1 MGFLLKH
8 ARQPTVLQQAVDE
21 FLASLRLIAG
31 LDQLL
36 DYFSSGMRDLSGAR
50 SVAVLLLE
58 PITGRYMSR
67 SRNGQG
73 KDLTLSG
80 SDRLIEWLTTNQTP
94 LDVQSQKDVLE
105 FLSDREQELLVKA
118 ETRVVLPLVALN
130 RLTGLVL
137 LGPKLDA
144 SRHSRS
150 EIDGLARLASHA
162 ALAIENASLVQ
173 LKEDR
178 VKKLFHADRLS
189 AVGQLAAG
197 AAHEIRNPL
206 AVIRSTVQYLRNS
219 VPDDGRP
226 LVDQVISEV
235 DRIDG
240 IIKALLSL
248 SRASKLKLAAVNLRD
263 VIDNTFTLLDSEL
276 RKRSIVVRR
285 TVRDVDPSITADA
298 TQLQQVLLNIC
309 LNSIEAM
316 PEGGTLAVELTRP
329 QDSSRHVQLLITDT
343 GIGILLAD
351 LSRVFDPFFTTKEMG
366 TGLGLSICY
375 GIIAHHGG
383 DIRIQSKTDGAAHG
397 TSVTIRLPRQPAQS
411 PLSQ

>member
-1 MGFLLKH
+1 M
-8 ARQPTVLQQAVDE
+8 VSQQAVDE

-36 DYFSSGMRDLSGAR
+36 AYFSSGMCDLTGAR
-50 SVAVLLLE
+50 SVSVLLLE
-58 PITGRYMSR
+58 PITGRYMSHGP
-67 SRNGQG
+67 NGQG
-73 KDLTLSG
+73 DDLALAG
-80 SDRLIEWLTTNQTP
+80 SDRLIEWLTTNQAP
-94 LDVQSQKDVLE
+94 LDVQSQMDVLE
-105 FLSDREQELLVKA
+105 FLSAREQELLSKA

-144 SRHSRS
+144 SRYSRS
-150 EIDGLARLASHA
+150 EIDSFARLASHA

-173 LKEDR
+173 LREDR

-206 AVIRSTVQYLRNS
+206 AVIRSTVQYLRNR

-248 SRASKLKLAAVNLRD
+248 SRTSKLKLAAVNLQD

-276 RKRSIVVRR
+276 RKRGIVVRR
-285 TVRDVDPSITADA
+285 TVRGVDPSITADA
-298 TQLQQVLLNIC
+298 AQLQQVLLNIC

-316 PEGGTLAVELTRP
+316 PERGTLAVELTQP
-329 QDSSRHVQLLITDT
+329 QDSSQHVQLLIAAT
-343 GIGILLAD
+343 GIGIPPAD
-351 LSRVFDPFFTTKEMG
+351 LPRVFDPFFTTKEMG

-375 GIIAHHGG
+375 GIIAHHAG
-383 DIRIQSKTDGAAHG
+383 DIRIESKTDGAAHG
-397 TSVTIRLPRQPAQS
+397 TTVTIRLPRQPAQS
-411 PLSQ
+411 P